1 VTRIFLFGMEIN
13 KEKKG
18 ALSSVPFFLYNRV
31 MKTYQAPRGTKDIF
45 GEEAARFAYV
55 KKVFSGLAVL
65 CGYGEIVTPVFEDTA
80 LFERSIGGGSDIVSK
95 QMYTFPD
102 KADRS
107 LTLRPEGTAGVV
119 RAAVENGLLRPLPK
133 KLFYSGPMFRY
144 EKPQKDR
151 RRQFFQMGA
160 EYFGQQTPSADAEVI
175 EMCAGTLSKLGIKYT
190 LKINS
195 IGCSSCRGEYEK
207 KLLLFAESKKELLCG
222 DCKDRMK
229 TNPLRIL
236 DCKNSECKIVL
247 KEAPLLSG
255 ALCGDCGK
263 NFSRIKKF
271 LSDMRI
277 SFEEDSSLVRGLDY
291 YNGCVFEFY
300 AEGARDAVAAGGR
313 YDGLVKF
320 LGGPD
325 VPAAGFAI
333 GVDRILPLI
342 DFSQERPDYMI
353 VSPGGATG
361 ELFSLAGKIRASG
374 KICAVSAKAK
384 LKNALKEASYGGF
397 RFAVIMGE
405 DEEKNMTVTVR
416 DLDNGQQKTIPKK
429 EFIEKL

>member
-1 VTRIFLFGMEIN
+1 
-13 KEKKG
+13 
-18 ALSSVPFFLYNRV
+18 

-55 KKVFSGLAVL
+55 KKVFSDLAVFY
-65 CGYGEIVTPVFEDTA
+65 GYGEIVTPVFEETA
-80 LFERSIGGGSDIVSK
+80 LFERTIGGSSDIVTK

-102 KADRS
+102 KAGRS

-119 RAAVENGLLRPLPK
+119 RAAVENGILRPLPK
-133 KLFYSGPMFRY
+133 KFFYSGPMFRY

-151 RRQFFQMGA
+151 RRQFFQVGA
-160 EYFGQQTPSADAEVI
+160 EYFGEQAPSADAEVI
-175 EMCAGTLSKLGIKYT
+175 EMCAETLSKLGIKYT

-207 KLLLFAESKKELLCG
+207 KLLLFAESRKEQLCS

-236 DCKNSECKIVL
+236 DCKNPECKIVL
-247 KEAPLLSG
+247 KDAPLLSES
-255 ALCGDCGK
+255 LCGDCAE
-263 NFSRIKKF
+263 NFSQIKKF
-271 LSDMRI
+271 LSNMNI

-320 LGGPD
+320 LGGAD

-333 GVDRILPLI
+333 GVDRILSLT
-342 DFSQERPDYMI
+342 DFSQGRKDYMI
-353 VSPGGATG
+353 VSPGAVSS

-374 KICAVSAKAK
+374 KICAVSAKPK
-384 LKNALKEASYGGF
+384 LKNALKEASSGAF

-405 DEEKNMTVTVR
+405 DEIKNMTVTIR
-416 DLDNGQQKTIPKK
+416 DLDSSEQKTIPKK
-429 EFIEKL
+429 EFLEKL